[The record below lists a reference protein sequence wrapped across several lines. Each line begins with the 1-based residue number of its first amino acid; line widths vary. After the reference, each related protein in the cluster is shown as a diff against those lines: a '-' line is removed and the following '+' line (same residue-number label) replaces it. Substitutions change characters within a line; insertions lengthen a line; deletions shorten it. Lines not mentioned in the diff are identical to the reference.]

1 MNPLQPK
8 NGIVQAALLLGLCLA
23 SGASLMAAPKI
34 SRLNPPSDLFTYNDP
49 LPPIIARFLPG
60 QRFDLNATIQPDAGQ
75 TIVGVKFFVD
85 DVPVSGNITLV
96 LADVATVTSPG
107 SAVASPRPANTVV
120 ATQRAYTNQSP
131 GIHRLTVSATQLP
144 NGEGVTANGNF
155 EIVNLGTAANGKAR
169 NIIVMIGDG
178 MGIAHRT
185 AGRIMGIGVSQGKA
199 LGSLNMDTFPVTGIV
214 KTASLNSIVT
224 DSAPGATCYSSGNK
238 NNNNQMNVFPDD
250 TLNTF
255 DNPRVE
261 SMGEY
266 FARTSGK
273 SLGIVTTSD
282 VFDATPAAFASH
294 TANRGAGT
302 GICDRYLDEFV
313 GSANLTVLLGG
324 GRKWFLPNTTIGS
337 GRTTG
342 TGGGPGALISDELA
356 TGWGVAKAGTV
367 TVGRDLLADFKAAG
381 FIYAANFSDLQALPA
396 STTKLLGLFTF
407 SNMNVAMDKVFGR
420 RKISTVVNDFGFPDQ
435 PMLEEMTN
443 AALNVLNKNP
453 NGFVLMVEGASIDK
467 QAHLMDTDRWIME
480 VLEFDRAVGLAK
492 SFAASVQDTLIIVT
506 ADHECG
512 GVNIIGSSIMPTA
525 TLAASQNGSVATLRD
540 SVVGTYDLAGF
551 PNYRVLSDGYP
562 VTPNPDFK
570 MLIGY
575 AANGDRNEG
584 WFSNNRPTQ
593 DTQQPLVGQ
602 SPLNTYPLNPNVRN
616 QFSGYAVTGQVP
628 GEQAVHTASDIPLSA
643 YGRGAVA
650 FVGVQDNTDVFF
662 KMMKAALV
670 GTDTTVSER

>member
-1 MNPLQPK
+1 MK
-8 NGIVQAALLLGLCLA
+8 NGIIQAALALGLSLA
-23 SGASLMAAPKI
+23 SLASLTAAPRI
-34 SRLNPPSDLFTYNDP
+34 SRLNPPSDLFSFGDP
-49 LPPIIARFLPG
+49 NPPIIARFLPG
-60 QRFDLNATIQPDAGQ
+60 QRFDLNATIIPDAGQ
-75 TIVGVKFFVD
+75 RIAGVKFYVD
-85 DVPVSGNITLV
+85 DVPVNGNITLV
-96 LADVATVTSPG
+96 LADVSTLATV
-107 SAVASPRPANTVV
+107 ANVVASPTPAGTTV
-120 ATQRAYTNQSP
+120 AFQRAYANSVT
-131 GIHRLTVSATQLP
+131 GVHRLTVSATQLP
-144 NGEGVTANGNF
+144 DGQSATATGNF

-185 AGRIMGIGVSQGKA
+185 AGRIMGIGVSQGKS

-250 TLNTF
+250 TASAF
-255 DNPRVE
+255 DNPRIE

-266 FARTSGK
+266 FTRTSGK
-273 SLGIVTTSD
+273 SLGIVTTAD

-294 TANRGAGT
+294 TALRSAGT

-337 GRTTG
+337 GRTSG
-342 TGGGPGALISDELA
+342 TSGVITDELA
-356 TGWGVAKAGTV
+356 AGWSVPKGGPVNL
-367 TVGRDLLADFKAAG
+367 GRDLIGDFKTAG
-381 FIYAANFSDLQALPA
+381 FTYVSNFTEMQAVPT
-396 STTKLLGLFTF
+396 STTKLLGLFTY

-420 RKISTVVNDFGFPDQ
+420 RKISTIVNDYGFPDQ
-435 PMLEEMTN
+435 PMLEEMTG

-453 NGFVLMVEGASIDK
+453 NGFVLMVEAASIDK

-480 VLEFDRAVGLAK
+480 VLEFDRAIGLAK
-492 SFAASVQDTLIIVT
+492 SFAAQVQDTLIIIT

-512 GVNIIGSSIMPTA
+512 GVNIIGASVATTA
-525 TLAASQNGSVATLRD
+525 TLAAGQNGSVATLRD
-540 SVVGTYDLAGF
+540 NLVGTYDLAGF

-562 VTPNPDFK
+562 ATPNPDFK

-575 AANGDRNEG
+575 ASGADRYEG
-584 WFSNNRPTQ
+584 WFSNPKPTQ
-593 DTQQPLVGQ
+593 DSQQPLVNQ
-602 SPLNTYPLNPNVRN
+602 APLNTYPLNANVRN
-616 QFSGYAVTGQVP
+616 QFAGYFVSGQVP
-628 GEQAVHTASDIPLSA
+628 ADQATHTASDIPLSA

>member
-1 MNPLQPK
+1 MNPLPLK
-8 NGIVQAALLLGLCLA
+8 IRFIPTALLLGLCLA
-23 SGASLMAAPKI
+23 STASLTAAPKI
-34 SRLNPPSDLFTYNDP
+34 SRLNPPSDLFSFGDP
-49 LPPIIARFLPG
+49 NPPIIARFLPG
-60 QRFDLNATIQPDAGQ
+60 QRFDLNSTIQPDAGE
-75 TIVGVKFFVD
+75 TVAGVKFFVD
-85 DVPVSGNITLV
+85 DVPVNGTITLV
-96 LADVATVTSPG
+96 ATDVAGLAAG
-107 SAVASPRPANTVV
+107 SVS
-120 ATQRAYTNQSP
+120 ATLRAYTNSVP
-131 GIHRLTVSATQLP
+131 GLHRLTVSATQLP
-144 NGEGVTANGNF
+144 SGQSTTATGNF
-155 EIVNLGTAANGKAR
+155 ETVNLGTAGNPAKAR

-185 AGRIMGIGVSQGKA
+185 AGRIVGIGVSQGKS

-224 DSAPGATCYSSGNK
+224 DSAPGATCYASGNK

-250 TLNTF
+250 TTSAF
-255 DNPRVE
+255 DNPRIE

-266 FARTSGK
+266 FSRTQGK
-273 SLGIVTTSD
+273 SLGIVTTAD

-294 TANRGAGT
+294 TALRSAGT

-313 GSANLTVLLGG
+313 ASANLTVLLGG

-337 GRTTG
+337 GRTNSTSA
-342 TGGGPGALISDELA
+342 TITDELA
-356 TGWGVAKAGTV
+356 TGWGVPKTNGNNLA
-367 TVGRDLLADFKAAG
+367 RDLIGDFKAAG
-381 FIYAANFSDLQALPA
+381 FTYAASFTDLQALPA
-396 STTKLLGLFTF
+396 TTNKLLGLFAF

-420 RKISTVVNDFGFPDQ
+420 RKVSTIVNDYGFPDQ
-435 PMLEEMTN
+435 PMLEEMTD
-443 AALNVLNKNP
+443 AALTVLNKNP

-467 QAHLMDTDRWIME
+467 QAHLMDTDRWIWE
-480 VLEFDRAVGLAK
+480 VTEFDRAIGRAK
-492 SFAASVQDTLIIVT
+492 AFASVVQDTLVIVT

-512 GVNIIGSSIMPTA
+512 GVNIIGSSIANTN
-525 TLAASQNGSVATLRD
+525 TLATNQNGSVSALRD
-540 SVVGTYDLAGF
+540 RVVGTYDLAGF
-551 PNYRVLSDGYP
+551 PNYRILSDGYP

-570 MLIGY
+570 MLVGY

-584 WFSNNRPTQ
+584 WFSNNQPTQ
-593 DTQQPLVGQ
+593 DTQQPLLNQ
-602 SPLNTYPLNPNVRN
+602 APLNTYPLNPNVRN
-616 QFSGYAVTGQVP
+616 QFAGFYVTGQVP